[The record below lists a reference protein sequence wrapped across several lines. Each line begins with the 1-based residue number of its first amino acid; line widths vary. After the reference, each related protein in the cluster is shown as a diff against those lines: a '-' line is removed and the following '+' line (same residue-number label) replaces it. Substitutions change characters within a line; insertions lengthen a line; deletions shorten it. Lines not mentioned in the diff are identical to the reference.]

1 MQKWTDI
8 HGVDR
13 AYGVIAM
20 YEDLKN
26 EKIIIEI
33 RSLVDDIENVKDE
46 IDAYVE
52 FMKEMFLFTSGKN

>member
-1 MQKWTDI
+1 
-8 HGVDR
+8 
-13 AYGVIAM
+13 M

-52 FMKEMFLFTSGKN
+52 FMKEMFLSTSGKN